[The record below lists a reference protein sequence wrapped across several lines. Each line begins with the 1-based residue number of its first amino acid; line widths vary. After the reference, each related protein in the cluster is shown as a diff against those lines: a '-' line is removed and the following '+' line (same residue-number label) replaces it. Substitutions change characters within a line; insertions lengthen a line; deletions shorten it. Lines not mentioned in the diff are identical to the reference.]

1 MNADYSDPA
10 VAAFVVIPLL
20 LVGLFAWGVAAAWK
34 RSGAP
39 AGESTRVA
47 GLTVVIAALWMALS
61 WAAASSG
68 LLQRWERTPPP
79 FALLI
84 AATLALA
91 LVLAFSPVGGRIAR
105 FVPLWALVLAQAFR
119 LPLELAM
126 HALDA
131 RGIMPRPMSYS
142 GRNFDVVTGATALV
156 VAALAYS
163 GGARRLVAAW
173 NLMGLALLVN
183 VVAVAILSTPRLRYF
198 GPDQLSTFVTYPPYV
213 WLPAVMVLAALAG
226 HLVIFRA
233 LGSSQGRPSPQP
245 PPR

>member
-1 MNADYSDPA
+1 MSADWSDPA
-10 VAAFVVIPLL
+10 VAAFVAIPLL
-20 LVGLFAWGVAAAWK
+20 LVAALAWGVAAAWR
-34 RSGAP
+34 RSGAS
-39 AGESTRVA
+39 ADESTRA
-47 GLTVVIAALWMALS
+47 AALTVGAAAVWMALA
-61 WAAASSG
+61 WAAAASG

-91 LVLAFSPVGGRIAR
+91 IALAFSPVGGRLAR

-126 HALDA
+126 HALYE
-131 RGIMPRPMSYS
+131 RGIMPRQMSFS
-142 GRNFDVVTGATALV
+142 GRNFDVVTGALALL

-173 NLMGLALLVN
+173 NTMGLALLAN
-183 VVAVAILSTPRLRYF
+183 VVVVAILSTPRFRVF
-198 GPDQLSTFVTYPPYV
+198 GPDQLSTFVTYTPYV

-233 LGSSQGRPSPQP
+233 LRAS
-245 PPR
+245 

>member
-1 MNADYSDPA
+1 MNADYSDPV
-10 VAAFVVIPLL
+10 VAAFVGIPLL
-20 LVGLFAWGVAAAWK
+20 LVAALAWAVAAAGR
-34 RSGAP
+34 RSGAS
-39 AGESTRVA
+39 AAESTRAA
-47 GLTVVIAALWMALS
+47 GATVMAAAVWMALT
-61 WAAASSG
+61 WAAAGTG
-68 LLQRWERTPPP
+68 LLQKWERTPPP
-79 FALLI
+79 FAILV

-91 LVLAFSPVGGRIAR
+91 LALAYSPVGGRLAR

-126 HALDA
+126 HRLYE
-131 RGIMPRPMSYS
+131 RGIMPRQMSFS
-142 GRNFDVVTGATALV
+142 GRNFDVVTGATALL

-183 VVAVAILSTPRLRYF
+183 VVAVAILSTPRLHAF
-198 GPDQLSTFVTYPPYV
+198 GPDQLSTFVTYTPFV

-233 LGSSQGRPSPQP
+233 LRAS
-245 PPR
+245 

>member
-1 MNADYSDPA
+1 MLPT
-10 VAAFVVIPLL
+10 IPTR
-20 LVGLFAWGVAAAWK
+20 
-34 RSGAP
+34 RS
-39 AGESTRVA
+39 
-47 GLTVVIAALWMALS
+47 
-61 WAAASSG
+61 
-68 LLQRWERTPPP
+68 PPP

-91 LVLAFSPVGGRIAR
+91 LVLAFSPLGDRLAR

-126 HALDA
+126 HALYL
-131 RGIMPRPMSYS
+131 RGIMPWQMSYS
-142 GRNFDVVTGATALV
+142 GRNFAGATALPV
-156 VAALAYS
+156 PAIAHS

-173 NLMGLALLVN
+173 NLMGLALLAN

-198 GPDQLSTFVTYPPYV
+198 GPDQLSGFVAYAPYV

-233 LGSSQGRPSPQP
+233 LRSTVPQA

>member
-1 MNADYSDPA
+1 M
-10 VAAFVVIPLL
+10 VIPLL
-20 LVGLFAWGVAAAWK
+20 LVAALAWGVAAAWR

-39 AGESTRVA
+39 AGESARVA
-47 GLTVVIAALWMALS
+47 GITVAIAAAWMALT
-61 WAAASSG
+61 WTAAESG

-91 LVLAFSPVGGRIAR
+91 LVLAFSPLGGRLAR
-105 FVPLWALVLAQAFR
+105 FVPLGALVLVQAFR

-126 HALDA
+126 HALYL
-131 RGIMPRPMSYS
+131 RGIMPRQMSYS
-142 GRNFDVVTGATALV
+142 GRNFDVVTGATALL
-156 VAALAYS
+156 VAAIAHS

-173 NLMGLALLVN
+173 NLMGLALLAN

-198 GPDQLSTFVTYPPYV
+198 GPDQLSGFVTHAPYV

-233 LGSSQGRPSPQP
+233 LRV
-245 PPR
+245 R